1 MYLQKSR
8 TCLNRNNSNEFN
20 RELYFSSFVVCETL
34 SLKGQ
39 KKSFITNFT
48 KICTNY
54 VIDWEEIIKADYKPY
69 ARYKANPYGMV
80 MIVPTPQYENRP
92 ETYIYELYPI
102 AKNEGLWEKIDRRY
116 TKEIHMLTESGEIK
130 EALTKG
136 ETFKGECIKE
146 FDDKEISDAE
156 TLSMVYQHFE
166 PEELNILCSHRDVN
180 KSRDCME
187 YAFRCWS
194 TNFSTVIRSLD
205 NNSPG
210 DRIMKS
216 ISDIAR
222 SCEQLEVKTGF
233 ILEGMPTVIG
243 KIEDE
248 VIPAVAGDRGA
259 KAVLNMLYKRL
270 VDEDRAPHLNVDYI
284 AVLNGQY
291 RLNRGEIYPLNKA
304 LIGYFEN
311 SYHGRDNTLQSF
323 GIRETMNKN
332 IKSMNQKLKEDS
344 KIDSEIY
351 QKEIEP
357 NLKEIKKVY
366 DELCRRVYPLLKP
379 FLQKG
384 RWGEKINWEVGDGR
398 GESWGFE

>member
-1 MYLQKSR
+1 MSLQKSR

-20 RELYFSSFVVCETL
+20 RELYFSSFVVCATL
-34 SLKGQ
+34 SLKRQ
-39 KKSFITNFT
+39 KKSLITNFT

-54 VIDWEEIIKADYKPY
+54 VIDWEEVIKVDYKPY
-69 ARYKANPYGMV
+69 AKYKANPYGMV
-80 MIVPTPQYENRP
+80 MIIPTLQYENP
-92 ETYIYELYPI
+92 ETYIYNLGPI
-102 AKNEGLWEKIDRRY
+102 AKNAGLWEKIDRRY
-116 TKEIHMLTESGEIK
+116 TKEIHMLTESDDIK

-136 ETFKGECIKE
+136 ETFDGKYIKK
-146 FDDKEISDAE
+146 FDDKEVSDAE
-156 TLSMVYQHFE
+156 TLSMIYQHFE

-194 TNFSTVIRSLD
+194 TNFNTVINSLD
-205 NNSPG
+205 NNSPE
-210 DRIMKS
+210 DEIMKS

-222 SCEQLEVKTGF
+222 SCEQLEVKTRF
-233 ILEGMPTVIG
+233 VLEGIPTVIS
-243 KIEDE
+243 KIEDK
-248 VIPAVAGDRGA
+248 VMPAVAGDRGA
-259 KAVLNMLYKRL
+259 KAVLNTLYKRL
-270 VDEDRAPHLNVDYI
+270 VDKDRAPHLNVDYK
-284 AVLNGQY
+284 AVLKGQY
-291 RLNRGEIYPLNKA
+291 RINRGVIYPLNKA
-304 LIGYFEN
+304 LIGYFKN
-311 SYHGRDNTLQSF
+311 NYHGRDNPLQSF
-323 GIRETMNKN
+323 GIRDTMNKN
-332 IKSMNQKLKEDS
+332 ILSMNQKLEEYS

-357 NLKEIKKVY
+357 NLKGIKKAY